1 MISQKELVAAFGS
14 LGDYLTS
21 YFEAPTSEEYGA
33 LNNAIDRAFHNNG
46 WFTEK
51 EVNAAL
57 AYWARELKSSNLE
70 AWLGKYSF
78 SKNQPK
84 NVGLILAGNIP
95 MVGFHDVLCV
105 ILSGHKACIKCSSS
119 DEVLIPF
126 LLDWM
131 SNSTEGL
138 KEHFSIERG
147 LMKNYD
153 AVIATGSNNSARH
166 FEHYF
171 KNVPSIIRRNR
182 TSIAVLTG
190 DESDVELENLMKD
203 AFQYYGLGCRNVT
216 KIYLPNSFDLNRI
229 FKASMPF
236 AYLSS
241 NKKYFNNVTYHKT
254 LMMMQQKAVLENDL
268 ILLVEDT
275 SLFSPVGVLNYE
287 YYNDIDELSSQ
298 IEMQLDDIQCVV
310 GHKNIPF
317 GEAQNP
323 SLKEYAD
330 GIDTMKFL
338 VTL

>member
-1 MISQKELVAAFGS
+1 MISQKRLVSGFDGLGKHLKRFTKSPHEDEFNS
-14 LGDYLTS
+14 LN
-21 YFEAPTSEEYGA
+21 E
-33 LNNAIDRAFHNNG
+33 AIDNAFHKNG
-46 WFTEK
+46 WFTRS
-51 EVNAAL
+51 EVEFAL
-57 AYWARELKSSNLE
+57 SYWAE
-70 AWLGKYSF
+70 ALNESTLNEWLGHYTFITEK
-78 SKNQPK
+78 PK
-84 NVGLILAGNIP
+84 TVGLILAGNIP
-95 MVGFHDVLCV
+95 LVGFHDVLST
-105 ILSGHKACIKCSSS
+105 ILSGHKAAIKCSSS
-119 DEVLIPF
+119 DEVLIPYF
-126 LLDWM
+126 LQWI
-131 SNSTEGL
+131 SETTEGFNQ
-138 KEHFSIERG
+138 HYSIERG

-171 KNVPSIIRRNR
+171 KDVPSIIRRNR
-182 TSIAVLTG
+182 TSVAVLTG
-190 DESDVELENLMKD
+190 HERDDELEGLMKD

-216 KIYLPNSFDLNRI
+216 KIYIPKSFDLNRI

-254 LMMMQQKAVLENDL
+254 LMMMQQRAVLENDL

-287 YYNDIDELSSQ
+287 YYDDTNELNSRM
-298 IEMQLDDIQCVV
+298 EMQLDDIQCVV

-330 GIDTMKFL
+330 GVDTMKFL
-338 VTL
+338 VKL